1 MRTYDDSF
9 SGQKIYPGKGKLY
22 IRGDSKIFRF
32 QNGKTE
38 SLFLQRKNPR
48 KIHWTTLYRRA
59 HKKGIS
65 EVSRRQIAYMSLGVV
80 LAVNYDIS
88 LYWNNK
94 TIALPAAEVAKKRT
108 RRTVKHQRAIV
119 GASLDVIKERRSQRP
134 EARAAARSAAVKEG
148 KEKKAAAESQKK
160 AEKAKNAAA
169 SARGNAAKVSKQG
182 AKGAAPKVQARTR

>member
-9 SGQKIYPGKGKLY
+9 SGQKIYPGKGKLF

-48 KIHWTTLYRRA
+48 KISWTTLYRRM

-65 EVSRRQIAYMSLGVV
+65 E
-80 LAVNYDIS
+80 
-88 LYWNNK
+88 
-94 TIALPAAEVAKKRT
+94 EVAKKRT

-134 EARAAARSAAVKEG
+134 EARAAARTAAIKEG
-148 KEKKAAAESQKK
+148 KEKKAASESQKK
-160 AEKAKNAAA
+160 AEKAKSAAA
-169 SARGNAAKVSKQG
+169 GARGQASKIQSKQG
-182 AKGAAPKVQARTR
+182 SKGAAPKVQARTR